1 MKVVETI
8 YTGYCWRS
16 GGDDVDRCVEV
27 SLISDEGK
35 KLNSV
40 SFAEGEPEDMVLFR
54 DLKDAYLIYDLVR
67 AAYEYGRKGVEI
79 QFEKRR
85 GKY

>member
-8 YTGYCWRS
+8 YTGYDWKS
-16 GGDDVDRCVEV
+16 GEENVDRCVEV
-27 SLISDEGK
+27 ALYNDEGK
-35 KLNSV
+35 RLNSV
-40 SFAEGEPEDMVLFR
+40 SFSEGEPEDMTLYR
-54 DLKDAYLIYDLVR
+54 DLSDAYTIYDLVR
-67 AAYEYGRKGVEI
+67 AVYEYGRKGVEI